1 MNCCKNIIK
10 RLDIFGILVTF
21 HINNEIKYRTI
32 YGGIIT
38 IIFFLFSIFYTIN
51 LGYPFIT
58 RKNINFIYSNKIV
71 EKQPYIDLK
80 KATFN
85 FGFGIQY
92 QSNALP
98 AINDFNNYFNYS
110 IIVKE
115 WIDKDI
121 IIESSFGL
129 KKCNYSDFLNIDYEK
144 FTMNHINEMFC
155 PILNNSINFTLEG
168 LFTDNYSKFIELEIK
183 FTEFGI
189 NNLDEI
195 IKRMQDN
202 PIEMVIYFLDS
213 GIDYQNKSN
222 PLPLYINY
230 INRGLDE
237 YFEKTTEIFL
247 SIIEFINDES
257 LFFHKENKT
266 IDTML
271 DKNEDSFHFTVYKN
285 NSTQNIIGKFILK
298 ASSKIIVLE
307 RKYQKFPSF
316 IGQLSG
322 IIEEAYIIILF
333 IMNLIE
339 REDIG
344 NKLIHKMF
352 KMKGSDNYDVNY
364 FLNLFHM
371 NKINNHIND
380 LTKITNLE
388 IERNLN
394 SKDGF

>member
-10 RLDIFGILVTF
+10 RFDIFGILVTF
-21 HINNEIKYRTI
+21 HINNEIKYR

-51 LGYPFIT
+51 LGYPFIK

-110 IIVKE
+110 IILKE

-121 IIESSFGL
+121 IIESPFSL
-129 KKCNYSDFLNIDYEK
+129 KKCNYSDFVNVDNEQ
-144 FTMNHINEMFC
+144 FDMNHINEMFC

-213 GIDYQNKSN
+213 GIDYQNRFN

-230 INRGLDE
+230 ITRGIDE

-247 SIIEFINDES
+247 SKIEFNNDES

-322 IIEEAYIIILF
+322 IIEETFIILLF
-333 IMNLIE
+333 II
-339 REDIG
+339 
-344 NKLIHKMF
+344 
-352 KMKGSDNYDVNY
+352 
-364 FLNLFHM
+364 
-371 NKINNHIND
+371 
-380 LTKITNLE
+380 
-388 IERNLN
+388 
-394 SKDGF
+394 